1 MSRQPKLPTLLTS
14 SSSSLWPTATVGAFP
29 CVKFVRLAARCWYHL
44 VRNALDQVRVT
55 ETTGDEEILRLRSGP
70 QLSAAQEQLVLRASV
85 LGTLLEN
92 CEARLLLGQQVQLSE
107 YLEMANTQKRMLAAL
122 GLERVAR
129 DVTPSLADIMR
140 EHQREVEHD

>member
-1 MSRQPKLPTLLTS
+1 M
-14 SSSSLWPTATVGAFP
+14 
-29 CVKFVRLAARCWYHL
+29 
-44 VRNALDQVRVT
+44 
-55 ETTGDEEILRLRSGP
+55 
-70 QLSAAQEQLVLRASV
+70 LRASV

-129 DVTPSLADIMR
+129 DVTLPSLR
-140 EHQREVEHD
+140 EYLAKPQEEAAE

>member
-1 MSRQPKLPTLLTS
+1 
-14 SSSSLWPTATVGAFP
+14 
-29 CVKFVRLAARCWYHL
+29 VR
-44 VRNALDQVRVT
+44 QVRALGRALKRDL
-55 ETTGDEEILRLRSGP
+55 GDD
-70 QLSAAQEQLVLRASV
+70 LSAAQEQLVLRASV

>member
-1 MSRQPKLPTLLTS
+1 MARDVTATEAAYTAHVEQLLT
-14 SSSSLWPTATVGAFP
+14 LADADCRRIP
-29 CVKFVRLAARCWYHL
+29 VRKAR
-44 VRNALDQVRVT
+44 ALGRALKRDL
-55 ETTGDEEILRLRSGP
+55 GDE
-70 QLSAAQEQLVLRASV
+70 LSAAQEQLVLRASV

-129 DVTPSLADIMR
+129 DVTLGDLLRSDHLEQQRR
-140 EHQREVEHD
+140 EQQP